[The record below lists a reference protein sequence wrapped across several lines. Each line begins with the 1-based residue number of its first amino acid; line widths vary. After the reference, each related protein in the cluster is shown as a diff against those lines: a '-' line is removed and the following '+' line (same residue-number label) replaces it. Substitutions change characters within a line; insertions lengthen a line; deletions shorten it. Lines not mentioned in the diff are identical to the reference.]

1 MTSTATGNQNSEW
14 NTGEISHLNIDDDT
28 TEDGVGS
35 NNANLDI
42 NSILSQVLGSFNN
55 ASLGATEISGG
66 LIFPVI
72 E

>member
-1 MTSTATGNQNSEW
+1 MNNNISGTQKPIISNKQISNMKI
-14 NTGEISHLNIDDDT
+14 GEEI
-28 TEDGVGS
+28 EDGVGS

-42 NSILSQVLGSFNN
+42 NSILSQVLGGFNN

-66 LIFPVI
+66 LIFPVV

>member
-1 MTSTATGNQNSEW
+1 MSSTTTGTQHSTMNNNQQSKMKI
-14 NTGEISHLNIDDDT
+14 GGDT
-28 TEDGVGS
+28 TEDGIGS
-35 NNANLDI
+35 NNANLDM

-72 E
+72 